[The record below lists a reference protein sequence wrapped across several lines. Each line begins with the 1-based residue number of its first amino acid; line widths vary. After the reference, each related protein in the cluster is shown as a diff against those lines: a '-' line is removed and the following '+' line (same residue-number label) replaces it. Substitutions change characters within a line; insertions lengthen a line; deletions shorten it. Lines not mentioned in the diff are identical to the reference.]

1 MPDPTLPGVTLR
13 TIEANGLRVR
23 VAEAGSGPAVLLLHG
38 FPESWYSW
46 RHQLPALA
54 EAGYRAIAPDLRGYG
69 GTDAPPAVD
78 DYDIEHLADDATGL
92 LDALGEAT
100 AVVVGHD
107 WGAIIAWQL
116 ALLRPE
122 RFRAVAC
129 LSVPYTGRAPI
140 PPVSAWRRRFG
151 EHFFYILYFQ
161 QPGVAEA
168 EFDAD
173 PAALLRRLYTSPG
186 QPVAGPPSI
195 TDPLMSAGGWIGR
208 LPEPAALPTW
218 LTQAD
223 LDYYV
228 EQFRRSGFRGPVN
241 YYRNFDRNWE
251 LTPQLAGAP
260 ITQPALFLAGALDP
274 VVVRGGI
281 MGAGD
286 DLEER
291 VRDAVPDLRRFV
303 MVPGAGHWIQQERP
317 DEVNAELIGFL
328 REIDG

>member
-1 MPDPTLPGVTLR
+1 MPEPRLPGVELR
-13 TIEANGLRVR
+13 TVEANGLRMR
-23 VAEAGSGPAVLLLHG
+23 VAVAGEGPAVLLLHG

-54 EAGYRAIAPDLRGYG
+54 AAGYRAIAPDLRGYG
-69 GTDAPPAVD
+69 GTDAPPAIE
-78 DYDIEHLADDATGL
+78 DYDIEHLAADATGL
-92 LDALGEAT
+92 LDALGEDA

-116 ALLRPE
+116 ALLRAE

-129 LSVPYTGRAPI
+129 LSVAYTGRAPI
-140 PPVSAWRRRFG
+140 PPVSAWWRRFG
-151 EHFFYILYFQ
+151 DQFFYILYFQ

-173 PAALLRRLYTSPG
+173 PAALLRRLYTSPV
-186 QPVAGPPSI
+186 QAFVAPPAI
-195 TDPLMSAGGWIGR
+195 TDPLMRAGGWTGR
-208 LPEPAALPTW
+208 LPEPAALPPW
-218 LTQAD
+218 LAQAD

-241 YYRNFDRNWE
+241 FYRNFDRNWE
-251 LTPQLAGAP
+251 LTPQLAGAAVS
-260 ITQPALFLAGALDP
+260 QPAMFLAGALDP

-303 MVPGAGHWIQQERP
+303 MLPGAGHWVQQERP

-328 REIDG
+328 RELDG